1 MTTIELTDEQIDI
14 IKDILLWHLEEETSN
29 DTLSRDEKYIN
40 DLKRIYNTIVA
51 DRFEVEE

>member
-1 MTTIELTDEQIDI
+1 MKTIELTDEQIGI
-14 IKDILLWHLEEETSN
+14 LEDILLWHLEDETSN

-40 DLKRIYNTIVA
+40 DLKRIYNTIVT